1 MNKVFIAGHNGMVGR
16 SILNYF
22 KSNITDLEILTLEK
36 SKLDLTRQTDVENYI
51 STILPDTVIIA
62 AAKVGGILAN
72 NKYPTD
78 FIYDNLMIQNNLINA
93 SFRSKIKKVL
103 FLGTSCIYPKFAIQ
117 PITEG
122 SLLTGELEKTN
133 EPYAVAKIAGIKLC
147 ESLNRQ
153 YGYTHNISYRSVMP
167 CNLYGPNDN
176 YHKENSHVIPALIR
190 KFHEAKLTG
199 SASVNVWGSG
209 MPKREFLHVNSLAE
223 ACFKVLSLSNQE
235 YYNATL
241 KNKISHINIGS
252 GEEISIKDLSLL
264 IKKIVKYEGEIKFDS
279 SKPDGT
285 PRKLLDNKIISSL
298 GWKNNKSLL
307 KGLKETYE
315 DFKKMESK
323 L

>member
-1 MNKVFIAGHNGMVGR
+1 MNATAALAAEAV
-16 SILNYF
+16 L
-22 KSNITDLEILTLEK
+22 LE
-36 SKLDLTRQTDVENYI
+36 V
-51 STILPDTVIIA
+51 
-62 AAKVGGILAN
+62 
-72 NKYPTD
+72 
-78 FIYDNLMIQNNLINA
+78 
-93 SFRSKIKKVL
+93 
-103 FLGTSCIYPKFAIQ
+103 
-117 PITEG
+117 
-122 SLLTGELEKTN
+122 
-133 EPYAVAKIAGIKLC
+133 
-147 ESLNRQ
+147 
-153 YGYTHNISYRSVMP
+153 
-167 CNLYGPNDN
+167 
-176 YHKENSHVIPALIR
+176 
-190 KFHEAKLTG
+190 
-199 SASVNVWGSG
+199 VWA
-209 MPKREFLHVNSLAE
+209 PAE